1 MAVDD
6 DLLRKNPFDF
16 ELASVIVDDSVIREA
31 ISRKD
36 ERIFLDFIRND
47 KHYSQYY
54 DGMCILFKTGL
65 RISEFAGLTLNDVDL
80 RARVIHVDH
89 QLQRTTQME
98 YIIEDPKTESGTLP
112 WDIVYMPHARFKATF
127 GSKIQYMDAIYYFC
141 TTFAGYEVP

>member
-1 MAVDD
+1 MNAFFWILSETISILAV
-6 DLLRKNPFDF
+6 LRRYVHLF
-16 ELASVIVDDSVIREA
+16 EN
-31 ISRKD
+31 
-36 ERIFLDFIRND
+36 RIAHF
-47 KHYSQYY
+47 
-54 DGMCILFKTGL
+54 
-65 RISEFAGLTLNDVDL
+65 RIAGLTRNDVDL

-112 WDIVYMPHARFKATF
+112 WDVVYMPHARFKATF